1 MANINK
7 IVGNAMSALGEAYE
21 KHPYLTS
28 EVMGVFDGIQY
39 GAIIGGIA
47 GGINKDETFLG
58 GAKKGAMVGAGIGLV
73 GGIPYSALAA
83 KVYKTDIKGMG
94 KAFKTTSRFLYNSFD
109 DSDIKAMNKAFKT
122 TASHISGL
130 GYDGI
135 GL

>member
-1 MANINK
+1 MADLNK
-7 IVGNAMSALGEAYE
+7 ILGNAMSALGEAYE

-73 GGIPYSALAA
+73 GGIPYSTLAA
-83 KVYKTDIKGMG
+83 KAYKTDIKGMG
-94 KAFKTTSRFLYNSFD
+94 KAFKAAGGFMRG
-109 DSDIKAMNKAFKT
+109 M
-122 TASHISGL
+122 